1 MGDFKV
7 IETQDELDKIIK
19 SRLAQKDREVAEQY
33 KDYLSPDDAKAMKA
47 EYEKQIEE
55 ANKTVKEAQEK
66 LKTFDNT
73 VSELTKR
80 AEVAETSLLK
90 NKVANEYKLPLELA
104 GRLIGTTEEELKKD
118 AESLSG
124 ILKPGGAGGAGAPPL
139 HIGNQTK
146 GGNAGTVDAAMAE
159 LVAQVNAQLAN

>member
-33 KDYLSPDDAKAMKA
+33 KDYLSPDDAKALKA
-47 EYEKQIEE
+47 DYEKRIEE
-55 ANKTVKEAQEK
+55 ANKSVKEAQEK
-66 LKTFDNT
+66 LKTFDTT
-73 VSELTKR
+73 VSDLTKR
-80 AEVAETSLLK
+80 AEAAETSLLK

-104 GRLIGTTEEELKKD
+104 NRLIGTTEEELKAD

-124 ILKPGGAGGAGAPPL
+124 ILKPSSAGAPPL
-139 HIGNQTK
+139 HIGNQTQS
-146 GGNAGTVDAAMAE
+146 GNASTFDAGMAE
-159 LVAQVNAQLAN
+159 VVAAVNAQFAN

>member
-33 KDYLSPDDAKAMKA
+33 KDYLSPADAEAMKA
-47 EYEKQIEE
+47 DYKKQLEE
-55 ANKTVKEAQEK
+55 ANKSVKEAQEK
-66 LKTFDNT
+66 LKTFDTT
-73 VSELTKR
+73 VSDLTKR
-80 AEVAETSLLK
+80 AEAAESSLLK

-104 GRLIGTTEEELKKD
+104 NRLIGTTEEELKKD

-124 ILKPGGAGGAGAPPL
+124 IIKPSNPSAPPL
-139 HIGNQTK
+139 YTGNQNLS
-146 GGNAGTVDAAMAE
+146 GNANN
-159 LVAQVNAQLAN
+159 QVNAGYGELLAQINSQLAQ

>member
-7 IETQDELDKIIK
+7 IETQEELDKIIK
-19 SRLAQKDREVAEQY
+19 SRLAQKDREVAEQF

-47 EYEKQIEE
+47 NFEKQIEE
-55 ANKTVKEAQEK
+55 ANKSVKEAQDK
-66 LKTFDNT
+66 LKNFDAT
-73 VSELTKR
+73 VSDLTKR
-80 AEVAETSLLK
+80 AEAAETSLLK

-104 GRLIGTTEEELKKD
+104 GRLIGTTEEELKAD

-124 ILKPGGAGGAGAPPL
+124 ILKPSGGAGAPPL

-146 GGNAGTVDAAMAE
+146 GGNAGTMDAAMAE